1 MDRRVP
7 QRAFGVG
14 QLSTPFVQYTEQTA
28 EQCEIFTDSE
38 VLRISE
44 TRNSRHTSSNGSVKN
59 LELTGAQDR
68 FGTTQGLRKQN
79 RPEELTSGLRKCL
92 VAGAGF
98 EPTTSGL

>member
-1 MDRRVP
+1 MRDLHRFRSP
-7 QRAFGVG
+7 AHLRNTQQSPHFQQWQR
-14 QLSTPFVQYTEQTA
+14 E
-28 EQCEIFTDSE
+28 
-38 VLRISE
+38 
-44 TRNSRHTSSNGSVKN
+44 N

-68 FGTTQGLRKQN
+68 FGTIQGLRKQN